1 MIDNLL
7 EKIEKISI
15 DDEKYEQYVNL
26 LLSNVNNMSTEQL
39 ERTKKIMMKKIRQ
52 ESHVFEEERTK

>member
-7 EKIEKISI
+7 EKIEKTSI

-26 LLSNVNNMSTEQL
+26 LLSNVNNMNTEQL
-39 ERTKKIMMKKIRQ
+39 ERTKKIMMKKIRR
-52 ESHVFEEERTK
+52 ESHIFEEERTK